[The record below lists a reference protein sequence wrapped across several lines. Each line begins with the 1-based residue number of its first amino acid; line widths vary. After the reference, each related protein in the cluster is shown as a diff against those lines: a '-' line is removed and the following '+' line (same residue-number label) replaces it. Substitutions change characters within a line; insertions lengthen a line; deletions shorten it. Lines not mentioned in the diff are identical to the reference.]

1 MWDINLI
8 SSYLLVREALPY
20 LQKQPGSSIVILS
33 SYTGYSGSNM
43 IGHYGITKT
52 ALIAL
57 AKTLAKE
64 LHNDEIRVNSIA
76 PDLIKTDF
84 SKALWEG
91 GEENAKKFLGINRLG
106 VPRDIANMTKFLLSD
121 EASYVNGEYI
131 AAVGRPISRLW

>member
-1 MWDINLI
+1 
-8 SSYLLVREALPY
+8 
-20 LQKQPGSSIVILS
+20 
-33 SYTGYSGSNM
+33 M

-76 PDLIKTDF
+76 PGLIKTDF

-91 GEENAKKFLGINRLG
+91 GEENAKNLLGINRLG
-106 VPRDIANMTKFLLSD
+106 VPRDIANVTKFLLSD
-121 EASYVNGEYI
+121 EASYVNGECI
-131 AAVGRPISRLW
+131 AAVGRPISRL